1 MTRASLLAFAVTLA
15 PLLAQAHAFG
25 VSHETTV
32 DGIHIDI
39 GYSSAAPTVGESVIF
54 DFNLPAGEEDERYTD
69 VWVRVEAEN
78 GSAKLAT
85 AVHNATFGGPR
96 MSYAF
101 PAAGTYTVFARYEN
115 EGTALAK
122 TEWQITVLPS
132 SSGGVR
138 GMLESISWLWL
149 LTGALVGAAGV
160 FLSLRSSALRAYF
173 PKRVRSSP

>member
-1 MTRASLLAFAVTLA
+1 MTRAAFLALAIILA
-15 PLLAQAHAFG
+15 PLSAQAHAFG

-101 PAAGTYTVFARYEN
+101 PEPGVYTLFARYEN

-132 SSGGVR
+132 SSGGFR
-138 GMLESISWLWL
+138 GILQSIPWTWLIA
-149 LTGALVGAAGV
+149 GALIGAAGV
-160 FLSLRSSALRAYF
+160 FLSLRPSALRAYF
-173 PKRVRSSP
+173 SKRVRSS